1 MTPAELI
8 AAFDVLADAPDGVK
22 RLREL
27 VLSLAVRGKLVEQDP
42 AEEAAHAYLATLAS
56 ELQVPA
62 TKKGKCLD
70 HPWRALPAGWTVA
83 SLSDFGQFFGGKTPS
98 TNTAKYW
105 GGDVPWVSP
114 KDMKS
119 IDIESTEDFVTWD
132 AVEAGLALLPPGSVL
147 VVVRSGILRRTV
159 PVAICR
165 TSCTIN
171 QDIRALRPYPSA
183 FPEYLRLI
191 VQGFEPYI
199 LKNLTKTGTT
209 VESIKVAEFC
219 SQPYPIPPLAEQHRI
234 VARVDELMAL
244 LDQLEAARTARDEVR
259 RAARDAALAALRDA
273 PDAEAVEVAWGRV
286 SDAMDELFVEP
297 EDVEP
302 LRQAVLGLA
311 VRGRLVRQ
319 DPGDGSPDQL
329 LRQLREAGWSPPT
342 DMPPDVEQ
350 PWKLPSSWRWVP
362 FGTTHFNRDR
372 ERVPLSRDERAPR
385 AGEFDYYGA
394 SGVIDKING
403 YLFDG
408 TLLLI
413 GEDGANLVLRSSPIA
428 FIAQG
433 RFWVN
438 NHAHVLDSV
447 DQGSLRYL
455 AIYINAIDL
464 KPYLT
469 GTAQPKLNQKKLNGI
484 PCALPPLPE
493 QHRIVAKVEALMACC
508 DALARRLT
516 LARDLHG
523 HFAAAAVHHFDV

>member
-1 MTPAELI
+1 MTPAELL
-8 AAFDVLADAPDGVK
+8 AAFDLLADAPDGVK

-27 VLSLAVRGKLVEQDP
+27 VLNLAMRGNLVPQNP
-42 AEEAAHAYLATLAS
+42 KEERVAPSARPLSPS
-56 ELQVPA
+56 EVPFALPESWNWLRLPEIADYAVGKTPA
-62 TKKGKCLD
+62 TKE
-70 HPWRALPAGWTVA
+70 PR
-83 SLSDFGQFFGGKTPS
+83 F
-98 TNTAKYW
+98 W
-105 GGDVPWVSP
+105 GAQEIPWVSIG
-114 KDMKS
+114 DMPDGGLVTTTTRTVTAAAAKEVFRREPVAAGTLLMSFKLTIGKMAILGIEAYHNEAVIS
-119 IDIESTEDFVTWD
+119 INPNARANRDY
-132 AVEAGLALLPPGSVL
+132 
-147 VVVRSGILRRTV
+147 LRRVLPRMARGGESKDAIMGATLNGQSLARIPI
-159 PVAICR
+159 PV
-165 TSCTIN
+165 
-171 QDIRALRPYPSA
+171 
-183 FPEYLRLI
+183 
-191 VQGFEPYI
+191 
-199 LKNLTKTGTT
+199 
-209 VESIKVAEFC
+209 
-219 SQPYPIPPLAEQHRI
+219 PPLAEQHRI
-234 VARVDELMAL
+234 VARIDQLMAL